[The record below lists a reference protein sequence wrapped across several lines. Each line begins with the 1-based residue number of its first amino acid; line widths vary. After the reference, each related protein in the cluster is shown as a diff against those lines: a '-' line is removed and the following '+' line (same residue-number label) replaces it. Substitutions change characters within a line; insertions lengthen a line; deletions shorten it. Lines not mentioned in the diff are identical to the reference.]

1 MNCSQN
7 SSGSTLRLKRILMF
21 YEKIVKEKI
30 EGNIDSLYIFQIER
44 RQGILKERALA
55 IGTRAVT

>member
-1 MNCSQN
+1 M
-7 SSGSTLRLKRILMF
+7 RLKRILMF